1 MLRLTEDDVRRL
13 LPMRDA
19 IDRLR
24 AVFTDYAEDRAQNQP
39 RRRLVLPTGAVLHQ
53 LAGAW
58 GGYFGAKIYST
69 HVKHGATFTVLL
81 YEAETG
87 RLLAEIEANWLGQ
100 IRTGAVSGLAAD
112 CLLGKSEPVEVGCIG
127 SGFQARS
134 QVDAVRAVRRV
145 SRIRVF
151 SRNPEKRA
159 AFAAEVGGEPVG
171 SPEEAARDARVLI
184 TATWARDPVI
194 AADAVRP
201 GTLVLAMGSN
211 QPQRR
216 ELPPELVRQN
226 VVVVEDREAC
236 RIEAGDL
243 LLAFEEADWERTIQL
258 RDVVAG
264 KAKTEPGRTVVFK
277 SVGLGLEDIGAGSL
291 VYERAVDRY
300 S

>member
-1 MLRLTEDDVRRL
+1 
-13 LPMRDA
+13 
-19 IDRLR
+19 
-24 AVFTDYAEDRAQNQP
+24 
-39 RRRLVLPTGAVLHQ
+39 
-53 LAGAW
+53 
-58 GGYFGAKIYST
+58 
-69 HVKHGATFTVLL
+69 
-81 YEAETG
+81 
-87 RLLAEIEANWLGQ
+87 
-100 IRTGAVSGLAAD
+100 
-112 CLLGKSEPVEVGCIG
+112 
-127 SGFQARS
+127 
-134 QVDAVRAVRRV
+134 
-145 SRIRVF
+145 
-151 SRNPEKRA
+151 
-159 AFAAEVGGEPVG
+159 
-171 SPEEAARDARVLI
+171 
-184 TATWARDPVI
+184 
-194 AADAVRP
+194 
-201 GTLVLAMGSN
+201 MGSN